1 MTLELEL
8 YEEKRRKLRRSSFIK
23 GCVVTAIIIAIGL
36 GFWNRD
42 FVSYPHIASYRL
54 VGDIYD
60 DPKRDTI
67 FEDIA
72 ANENVYGLI
81 LKINSP
87 GGSVVGAESL
97 YHSLTKVKDKKPVV
111 VLIGEVGASAAY
123 IAALAGDKIFSR
135 GNSLVGSIG
144 VIFQYPDLSELAD
157 SLGISLKVIKSSDA
171 KGGPNFLTSMN
182 EKSLKNHKALVNDS
196 FIWFKSLVS
205 SRRNIVGADLEN
217 VSQGELYT
225 GRMALKLGLID
236 AIGSK
241 DHAIEYFNSQGTK
254 FNNIEIKDWTLTENP
269 RSFWNKIFGLSNL
282 SYFHNKIKFMRTPTL
297 FSIAS

>member
-1 MTLELEL
+1 MSLELEL

-23 GCVVTAIIIAIGL
+23 GCVVTAAIIVIGL

-42 FVSYPHIASYRL
+42 FVSYPHIASYDL
-54 VGDIYD
+54 VGEIYD
-60 DPKRDTI
+60 DPKRNSI

-97 YHSLTKVKDKKPVV
+97 YHSLSKVKEKKPVV
-111 VLIGEVGASAAY
+111 VLIGEIGASAAY

-144 VIFQYPDLSELAD
+144 VIIQYPDLSQLAE
-157 SLGISLKVIKSSDA
+157 SLGISLQVIKSSEA
-171 KGGPNFLTSMN
+171 KGGPHFLKPMH
-182 EKSLKNHKALVNDS
+182 EKSLKNHKNLVNDS
-196 FIWFKSLVS
+196 FIWFKNLVS
-205 SRRNIVGADLEN
+205 NRRNIVGADLEN

-236 AIGSK
+236 AIGSQEQ
-241 DHAIEYFNSQGTK
+241 AMEYFNSQGTK
-254 FNNIEIKDWTLTENP
+254 FNNTEIKDWRLTENP
-269 RSFWNKIFGLSNL
+269 KSFWNKFFGLSNL
-282 SYFHNKIKFMRTPTL
+282 NYLQNKIKFMRTPML